1 MTTQHTELKRKAR
14 FAGVLYLLL
23 IIMGLYGAMFV
34 TPKIQVIGDIQTTFD
49 NLLENE
55 FLFRTSIFAHLIN
68 TVVFT
73 MLVLAFY
80 KILVPV
86 DKYIAMLMVA
96 FVVVHVSFEFGA
108 EAMNLTALAIA
119 KGQFLGSLELLQWQE
134 WAYLFFRA
142 SKFTTA
148 GLAVPFWG
156 LWLVTLGT
164 LVYRSGFFPK
174 IFGVLLFAGGAA
186 YIIES
191 FFFFL
196 FPGVA
201 RSLLPFLFVFYAA
214 GPISFMLWLLIK
226 GVKDNQRQ
234 INQNNNIT

>member
-1 MTTQHTELKRKAR
+1 MNDQQIELKKQAK

-23 IIMGLYGAMFV
+23 IIMGLYGTMFV
-34 TPKIQVIGDIQTTFD
+34 TPQIQVIGDPQATFD
-49 NLLENE
+49 NLLKNE

-80 KILVPV
+80 RILGHV

-96 FVVVHVSFEFGA
+96 FVVIHVSFEFGA
-108 EAMNLTALAIA
+108 EALNLTALAIT
-119 KGQFLGSLELLQWQE
+119 KGQFLGSMEILQRQE

-142 SKFTTA
+142 SKFSTA

-164 LVYRSGFFPK
+164 LVFRSGFFPK
-174 IFGVLLFAGGAA
+174 VFGVLLFAGGAA

-191 FFFFL
+191 FFFAVFSKKL
-196 FPGVA
+196 IIPG
-201 RSLLPFLFVFYAA
+201 R
-214 GPISFMLWLLIK
+214 
-226 GVKDNQRQ
+226 
-234 INQNNNIT
+234 